1 MTEYARCGEE
11 EPVLWFRQTI
21 RHSCGLMAVLH
32 AACNGAA
39 RGFIVAGSTLEG
51 LVREA
56 KPLGPKERAEVVYNS
71 EALKKAHREAAE
83 MGDTAPGDLEE
94 RERMGYGFHFVT
106 FVKAGKGLWELNGG
120 MKGPVYR
127 GNLGEGEDAV
137 SERALEL
144 GVRTF
149 LVVGGQEGLSLVAL
163 AGEEGVSGRGGFSE
177 KRSNGV

>member
-1 MTEYARCGEE
+1 M
-11 EPVLWFRQTI
+11 
-21 RHSCGLMAVLH
+21 LH

-39 RGFIVAGSTLEG
+39 RGFIGAGSTLEG
-51 LVREA
+51 LVREVE
-56 KPLGPKERAEVVYNS
+56 PLGPKERAEVVYNS
-71 EALKKAHREAAE
+71 DALEKAYREAAE

-94 RERMGYGFHFVT
+94 QERMGNGFHFVT

-127 GNLGEGEDAV
+127 GDLGKGEDAV

-149 LVVGGQEGLSLVAL
+149 LDLGGEEGFSLVAL
-163 AGEEGVSGRGGFSE
+163 AGEGVSGRGGDSE
-177 KRSNGV
+177 KASSGV